1 MDRSKLRGLLGA
13 VVAFIAVGF
22 AAIQGFYYMYGFAP
36 TSNVLTDQFLLAV
49 SFLISMVAA
58 SYVYNLINGR
68 EKSSFY
74 FDEDGND
81 KY

>member
-1 MDRSKLRGLLGA
+1 MDRSKLRGLFGA
-13 VVAFIAVGF
+13 VVAFIVIGF
-22 AAIQGFYYMYGFAP
+22 AAIQGFYYMYGFSP
-36 TSNVLTDQFLLAV
+36 SSNVLTHQFLLAV
-49 SFLISMVAA
+49 SFLFSVVGA